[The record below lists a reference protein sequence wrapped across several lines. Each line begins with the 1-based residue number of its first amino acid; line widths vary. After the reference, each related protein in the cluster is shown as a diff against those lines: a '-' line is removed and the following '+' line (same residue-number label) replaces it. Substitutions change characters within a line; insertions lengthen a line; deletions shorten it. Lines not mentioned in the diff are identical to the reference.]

1 MRSQSLSGCPG
12 VTASAVLYFVTM
24 SVPYAS
30 RPGARRR
37 IRADMDTLL
46 WIDVETTGLDPDSD
60 ALLEIGMLYT
70 DGGLHPIDAPLD
82 LVLRWDG
89 TPDDFIKGMHGPN
102 GLLDACRHGL
112 EPKEAYRL
120 AGEYAH
126 RREALVAGSTVRFD
140 RGMLDAHDPRILAG
154 LGHRSLDVSALDEAA
169 RLWNPAC
176 RDARPERTTDHR
188 CLHCLDDSIRL
199 ARHYRT
205 LMEDAC
211 TASRND

>member
-1 MRSQSLSGCPG
+1 
-12 VTASAVLYFVTM
+12 
-24 SVPYAS
+24 
-30 RPGARRR
+30 
-37 IRADMDTLL
+37 MDTLL

-70 DGGLHPIDAPLD
+70 DGGLNPIDAPLD

-89 TPDDFIKGMHGPN
+89 TPDDFIAGMHGPN

-112 EPKEAYRL
+112 EPAEAYRL

-126 RREALVAGSTVRFD
+126 RRPALIAGSTVRFD
-140 RGMLDAHDPRILAG
+140 RAMLDAHDPRILAR

-169 RLWNPAC
+169 RLWNPAY

-199 ARHYRT
+199 ARHYKR
-205 LMEDAC
+205 LLEDAC

>member
-1 MRSQSLSGCPG
+1 
-12 VTASAVLYFVTM
+12 
-24 SVPYAS
+24 
-30 RPGARRR
+30 
-37 IRADMDTLL
+37 MDTLL

-70 DGGLHPIDAPLD
+70 DAALNPIDAPLD

-211 TASRND
+211 TASRNN